1 MESPADQ
8 RLYVVSMSKF
18 TILYFCT
25 GGMYLIYWFFL
36 GWKTVEKAT
45 DRRLFPIGRS
55 LFAVFFVHEFFRFV
69 RDRQKQRGDE
79 YPWQPNKLA
88 WFFIGVNF
96 IYVMVYLTAEAAQP
110 HWLLSLMTFLMVQV
124 VQYYVFY
131 KVQLIINRIEGD
143 PFGQENRNITLQNQL
158 WMIFGAM
165 FWVNV
170 VLTTYLQAT
179 GQLPQRAP
187 ILAPAEPKPGQ
198 PL

>member
-1 MESPADQ
+1 MESPANQ

-25 GGMYLIYWFFL
+25 AGMYLIYWFYQ
-36 GWKTVEKAT
+36 GWKTVEQTT

-55 LFAVFFVHEFFRFV
+55 LFAVLFVHEFFRFV

-88 WFFIGVNF
+88 WFFIGANF
-96 IYVMVYLTAEAAQP
+96 IYVMVYLTADAAQP
-110 HWLLSLMTFLMVQV
+110 HWFLSLLTFIMVQV
-124 VQYYVFY
+124 VQFYVFY

-143 PFGQENRNITLQNQL
+143 PFGQENRKLTLQNQM

-170 VLTTYLQAT
+170 LQTTYLQAT
-179 GQLPQRAP
+179 GKWPQRVP
-187 ILAPAEPKPGQ
+187 IEAPAEPKPGQ